1 MNPAALLAITVPKDV
16 APATTNVAAV
26 IVSSAGMTNL
36 NTKNNPSFTSDNGP
50 SDPLEF
56 TLRVH
61 YVSLSAMVESLKIK
75 KSASS
80 PLTVTYNRES
90 DNNDNDS
97 WDR

>member
-1 MNPAALLAITVPKDV
+1 
-16 APATTNVAAV
+16 
-26 IVSSAGMTNL
+26 MTNL

-75 KSASS
+75 KSASP

-90 DNNDNDS
+90 DNNNNNQ
-97 WDR
+97 WDQEGWVSRTKVREQKSTNTVSG